1 MLFRIFWAINIFG
14 DFLYPLFKA
23 GFRVTLVVFLIWC
36 GTWPALITWKS
47 LFSFWM
53 ACVSYNFWDVIVSLT
68 GIIEACNTLELQA
81 RPDIFE

>member
-47 LFSFWM
+47 FVFI
-53 ACVSYNFWDVIVSLT
+53 WDGL
-68 GIIEACNTLELQA
+68 CKL
-81 RPDIFE
+81 